1 MWSSEAP
8 ETETVQAGEIAPE
21 PTGTGW
27 LRSLIGW
34 SCSVEV
40 GLTHREGPD
49 TEAVQAGEIALE
61 LTGTGWLRS
70 LIGWSCSVEVGLTR
84 GEGITPRPAR
94 RCPCL

>member
-8 ETETVQAGEIAPE
+8 ETETVQAGENAPE

-40 GLTHREGPD
+40 GLTHREGPE

-61 LTGTGWLRS
+61 LTGTGGGSERNCLQS
-70 LIGWSCSVEVGLTR
+70 GSNLGPR
-84 GEGITPRPAR
+84 GEGGN
-94 RCPCL
+94 